1 MTEKVGTFIS
11 CHSSWTSNQG
21 YPFLANMSWW
31 SDPTSKHAF
40 LISWVGVILELSA
53 AIVGL
58 IYWSA
63 SGSALVLVFGL
74 ENIVDFL
81 SSVVV

>member
-1 MTEKVGTFIS
+1 VA
-11 CHSSWTSNQG
+11 
-21 YPFLANMSWW
+21 FLACNHKEYLCLAKMSWW
-31 SDPTSKHAF
+31 RDPTSKHAF
-40 LISWVGVILELSA
+40 LISWVGVVLELSA